1 MLPEPGAGE
10 DDGRVSAPRP
20 PPALPRPSN
29 GFIRAVS
36 HNRKRVHEA
45 SARLFRSQEF
55 PLSGNSGERL
65 EPGSGARGA
74 GGASAAPR
82 ARRGPGGGA
91 SPAAL
96 RFPPPAPP
104 WHSPPF
110 PVGCSGNPAAEV
122 PGPAGRASFRGRRR
136 VPSASPPRQL
146 IALRPTGL
154 RVCASTA
161 RGSPRLCAGRS
172 RVYLVLGGVCGSPRG
187 HAPLVEGEGWRR
199 AGGGGGCLCWGRGA
213 SGVLR
218 SSCAPCVLPFVL
230 RRRPRWMRCDR
241 GVQAWAV
248 QIKSS

>member
-10 DDGRVSAPRP
+10 DDGRGSAPCP

-104 WHSPPF
+104 WYSPPF

-136 VPSASPPRQL
+136 VPSASPPPAAHRPSPHGAACVCVHGAGQPSALCRQKPGVL
-146 IALRPTGL
+146 GFGGCMWKPTG
-154 RVCASTA
+154 A
-161 RGSPRLCAGRS
+161 R
-172 RVYLVLGGVCGSPRG
+172 SPRG
-187 HAPLVEGEGWRR
+187 G
-199 AGGGGGCLCWGRGA
+199 
-213 SGVLR
+213 
-218 SSCAPCVLPFVL
+218 
-230 RRRPRWMRCDR
+230 
-241 GVQAWAV
+241 
-248 QIKSS
+248 